1 MRPRLRSIALAALL
15 LGGGSSIALVAV
27 TGSGPVVDK
36 SELLLAPLE
45 GRWYHEGAPFEGR
58 AERRGEDGQ
67 LLESVDFVQ
76 GKKHGDA
83 IFYHPNGQVRRQ
95 ATYAMNRL
103 EGRAHAWSPT
113 GVLLEESNYDNGVR
127 DGLQR
132 MWHSNGQLAKE
143 RRLVNGQ
150 EAGMQRAWMRNGK
163 IYVNYEYKNGRRFG
177 LKRSNLCLG
186 VEDGVVQY

>member
-1 MRPRLRSIALAALL
+1 MSARLRALALAALL
-15 LGGGSSIALVAV
+15 LGGGLSAALVA
-27 TGSGPVVDK
+27 TSSGPVIDK
-36 SELLLAPLE
+36 SALVLAPLE
-45 GRWYHEGAPFEGR
+45 GRWYHDGAPFEGR
-58 AERRGEDGQ
+58 AEVRADDGQ
-67 LLESVDFVQ
+67 VLESLDFVQ
-76 GKKHGDA
+76 GKKHGEA
-83 IFYHPNGQVRRQ
+83 VFYHPNGQVRRR

-103 EGRAHAWSPT
+103 EGQAHAWSPT
-113 GVLLEESNYDNGVR
+113 GAMIEESNYKNGVR
-127 DGLQR
+127 HGVQR

-150 EAGMQRAWMRNGK
+150 EEGMQRAWTRNGK